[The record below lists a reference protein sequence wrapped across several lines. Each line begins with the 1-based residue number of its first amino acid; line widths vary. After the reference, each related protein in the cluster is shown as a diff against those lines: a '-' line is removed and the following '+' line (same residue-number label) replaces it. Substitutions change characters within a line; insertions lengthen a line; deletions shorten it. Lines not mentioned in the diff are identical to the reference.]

1 MFKHV
6 LVPLDLTDK
15 HGPAVTVAAELA
27 GPGGE
32 ITLLHVVEVIPGLAM
47 EEEKTFYSRLERL
60 ARAHLE
66 KAGGPLTERKIPWKA
81 KVLFGDRARE
91 VVEYAQDAGS
101 DLIVL
106 TAPKP
111 DPQRPAAGWGSLS
124 WKVGFMAQRPVLLV
138 KS

>member
-15 HGPAVTVAAELA
+15 HGPAVTTAAELA

-32 ITLLHVVEVIPGLAM
+32 VTLLHVVEIIPGLAM
-47 EEEKTFYSRLERL
+47 EEEKTFYTRLERL

-66 KAGGPLTERKIPWKA
+66 KAGGPLAAAKVPWKV

-91 VVEYAQDAGS
+91 IVEHAQDAGS

-106 TAPKP
+106 TAPRP
-111 DPQRPAAGWGSLS
+111 DPEHPAAGWGSLS
-124 WKVGFMAQRPVLLV
+124 WKVSFMARCPVFLV
-138 KS
+138 K